1 VSAGDATGHRSSG
14 GAARVLCHWLRR
26 NRDALALQRRN
37 VVELGC
43 GLGLAGLYAA
53 RTAAAVTLTDGDER
67 ALALARRSHALNAH
81 TLRAAVRFR
90 SLPWSADAQLAP
102 LFAGDAEAGGPSEAA
117 TIRAEELPVLLLG
130 ADLFYYGG
138 GVAALMDAIA
148 ALLPAE
154 GGLAALAANPRYPG
168 WASDVDKASQRLGL
182 EARSMA
188 VEALLPPADLAT
200 GWFAHTR
207 LVRASP
213 HASFCVSLEASTD
226 CRSRGAAAAVARW
239 RCGAIACAGGCG
251 GAAALSAGG
260 GARGR
265 GRRRRWHDRLARR
278 RFRRLL
284 QRLSCPGERTMPL
297 RLKAHTRAWSRA
309 TRQTNV

>member
-1 VSAGDATGHRSSG
+1 MVSAGDATGHRSSG

-43 GLGLAGLYAA
+43 GLGLAGLFAA

-90 SLPWSADAQLAP
+90 SLPWSAEAQLAP

-117 TIRAEELPVLLLG
+117 AAELPVLLLG

-148 ALLPAE
+148 ALLPPA
-154 GGLAALAANPRYPG
+154 GGLAALSANPRYPA
-168 WASDVDKASQRLGL
+168 WAADVDAAARRLGL

-188 VEALLPPADLAT
+188 VEAVLPPAEIAS

-207 LVRASP
+207 LVRALRVFILP
-213 HASFCVSLEASTD
+213 LARGMHARLTAA
-226 CRSRGAAAAVARW
+226 RGAQLLLWRAGDAAPSLAPGDAEALQPLAQAEGLEGGDADAATGW
-239 RCGAIACAGGCG
+239 LAGA
-251 GAAALSAGG
+251 SA
-260 GARGR
+260 
-265 GRRRRWHDRLARR
+265 DCC
-278 RFRRLL
+278 
-284 QRLSCPGERTMPL
+284 SD
-297 RLKAHTRAWSRA
+297 
-309 TRQTNV
+309 